1 MKKILGILLCISL
14 IVNMYLYI
22 EHGTIKS
29 EKVYDTTKV
38 TVIDSIK
45 KLYPVPVDS
54 FIVRYVTKP
63 LAVARD
69 CVAKDTTQPVNDSIK
84 VQIPISQKVYEDTLY
99 RAYVSGY
106 EPKLDSITIK
116 QRTTYITHTIR
127 DKESR
132 FRIGLQAGYGLTP
145 KGMQPYV
152 GLGVSY
158 RIIP

>member
-1 MKKILGILLCISL
+1 MKKILGVLLCISVVL
-14 IVNMYLYI
+14 NIVLYM
-22 EHGTIKS
+22 EHGNIKS
-29 EKVYDTTKV
+29 ENICDTTKV
-38 TVIDSIK
+38 TIVNSVK
-45 KLYPVPVDS
+45 KSYPVPVDNL
-54 FIVRYVTKP
+54 IIKYITKP
-63 LAVARD
+63 LAVA
-69 CVAKDTTQPVNDSIK
+69 KDSVTKEIAQSANDSMK

-106 EPKLDSITIK
+106 EPNLDSITIK

-152 GLGVSY
+152 GVGLSY
-158 RIIP
+158 RLTP

>member
-1 MKKILGILLCISL
+1 MKKILGVLLCISML
-14 IVNMYLYI
+14 LNIFLYLEHSSI
-22 EHGTIKS
+22 ESK
-29 EKVYDTTKV
+29 KVCDTTKV
-38 TVIDSIK
+38 TIVDSVK
-45 KLYPVPVDS
+45 KSYPVPVDS
-54 FIVRYVTKP
+54 IIIRYATKS

-69 CVAKDTTQPVNDSIK
+69 CVAKDTTQSVNDSMK
-84 VQIPISQKVYEDTLY
+84 VQIPIFQKVYEDTLY
-99 RAYVSGY
+99 KAYVSGY

-152 GLGVSY
+152 GVGLSY
-158 RIIP
+158 RLTP

>member
-14 IVNMYLYI
+14 IVNMYLYM
-22 EHGTIKS
+22 EYGTIKS
-29 EKVYDTTKV
+29 NKIYDTTKIMV
-38 TVIDSIK
+38 VDSIK
-45 KLYPVPVDS
+45 KSYPVPVDS
-54 FIVRYVTKP
+54 IIIRYATKS

-69 CVAKDTTQPVNDSIK
+69 CVAKDTTQSVNDSMK

-99 RAYVSGY
+99 KAYVSGY

-116 QRTTYITHTIR
+116 QKTTYITHTIR

-152 GLGVSY
+152 GIGVSY
-158 RIIP
+158 RLAP

>member
-1 MKKILGILLCISL
+1 MKKILGVLLCISMIL
-14 IVNMYLYI
+14 NIFLYLEHSSI
-22 EHGTIKS
+22 ESK
-29 EKVYDTTKV
+29 KVCDTTKV
-38 TVIDSIK
+38 TIVDSVK
-45 KLYPVPVDS
+45 ESFPVPVDS
-54 FIVRYVTKP
+54 FAVRYITKSLP
-63 LAVARD
+63 IARD
-69 CVAKDTTQPVNDSIK
+69 SVAKDTTQSVSDSVK

-106 EPKLDSITIK
+106 EPNLDSITIK

-152 GLGVSY
+152 GVGLSY
-158 RIIP
+158 RLTP